1 MPLIERIQ
9 CCDVV
14 KYAFVVVVAII
25 GEAIVAII
33 FVAIAAMIGVAIAA
47 VVGLT
52 VSVAVIVVGVI
63 GAAVVVVVVVVVVVA
78 AVAVVAIVTDVGKTV
93 FAIPDFFRET
103 DVRWIRTSGL
113 RVSPIFRPRGPIFF
127 ACLSIYSEVMLVLV
141 SAG

>member
-1 MPLIERIQ
+1 MTEG
-9 CCDVV
+9 VV
-14 KYAFVVVVAII
+14 IAVAIGVAII
-25 GEAIVAII
+25 GEAIVAVI
-33 FVAIAAMIGVAIAA
+33 
-47 VVGLT
+47 GLT

-63 GAAVVVVVVVVVVVA
+63 GAAVVVV
-78 AVAVVAIVTDVGKTV
+78 AVVAIVTDVGKTV
-93 FAIPDFFRET
+93 FAVPDFFRET